1 MVLLLAWVHL
11 ALGVVGWVLVHVG
24 HEHGLGVGWL
34 DVLSGAAVTVSA
46 CADLVVEGT
55 IDLVLLGT
63 EDGGEVVGHGGWMS
77 KILVNSLPS
86 DADGGRER

>member
-1 MVLLLAWVHL
+1 
-11 ALGVVGWVLVHVG
+11 
-24 HEHGLGVGWL
+24 
-34 DVLSGAAVTVSA
+34 VSA

-77 KILVNSLPS
+77 EIIVDFLPS
-86 DADGGRER
+86 DADDGRER